1 MAKFPE
7 AEARLFQRKFVCR
20 ICKSKLT
27 APNLKVLA
35 GKISC
40 RKCGSKKLRIKRK
53 K

>member
-1 MAKFPE
+1 MTRFPE
-7 AEARLFQRKFVCR
+7 AENRLFKRKFVCR
-20 ICKSKLT
+20 ICKSKIA

-35 GKISC
+35 GAISC

>member
-7 AEARLFQRKFVCR
+7 AEARFLKDVFICRK
-20 ICKSKLT
+20 CKSKLR
-27 APNLKVLA
+27 APNLKVSQ

-40 RKCGSKKLRIKRK
+40 RKCGRSVLRPVRK